1 MGENT
6 KITTNKKTVINAH
19 YLVTTLNINGFD
31 FPVKRHELVE
41 WVK

>member
-6 KITTNKKTVINAH
+6 KITTNKKTVVNAH
-19 YLVTTLNINGFD
+19 HLVTTLNINGFN
-31 FPVKRHELVE
+31 FPVKRHELIQ